1 MSEIVQS
8 GCCKL
13 WEGDLSPSWWAGGT
27 MHPPNE
33 HSWWRYGWLSRVV
46 ACHPPRLCYSCS
58 LLHIPLEQTF
68 NSPYALVHVF
78 SHQNVWSQSS
88 LGMPSTS
95 FSTPGYY
102 YGACYVAFKV
112 SSLSLYQHP
121 NFRHF
126 NKRLVIQYTCFHCE
140 FKVAGM
146 PHWTWS
152 GDASTTTWWTQKSA
166 CMQGLP

>member
-1 MSEIVQS
+1 MVECVSDSSVRLSQTVQ
-8 GCCKL
+8 
-13 WEGDLSPSWWAGGT
+13 GDLSPSWWAGGQKLVNVPCFFPMST
-27 MHPPNE
+27 ASYH
-33 HSWWRYGWLSRVV
+33 
-46 ACHPPRLCYSCS
+46 PRLCYNCS

-112 SSLSLYQHP
+112 SSLSLYQDP

-146 PHWTWS
+146 PCWTWS
-152 GDASTTTWWTQKSA
+152 GDASTATWWTQKSA